1 MRIKSLT
8 HINNGIP
15 PKVQGQTIR
24 SKIVLHLGKEEK
36 EHGLKYTAFSRAT
49 RFGNV
54 GYMMDM
60 KYQDCQQRL
69 DGILKW
75 QLDCLKRG
83 DLIKWLKKLPIVT
96 EIISEMMLLNK

>member
-24 SKIVLHLGKEEK
+24 SKIVFHLGKEEK

-54 GYMMDM
+54 GIYNG
-60 KYQDCQQRL
+60 YEISRL
-69 DGILKW
+69 STKIRWHPNISARLSEERRFD
-75 QLDCLKRG
+75 QMVEETSNRYRNYFRD
-83 DLIKWLKKLPIVT
+83 DAT
-96 EIISEMMLLNK
+96 E